1 MPKQNKKQE
10 ISKMHPTAEQRA
22 ERKNISKEE
31 FERYVRKC
39 GNGAHI
45 GLSKHWVDK
54 FVKVSIEEV
63 KD

>member
-1 MPKQNKKQE
+1 MPKQKKE
-10 ISKMHPTAEQRA
+10 VSKMHPTAEQRKDI
-22 ERKNISKEE
+22 KNVSKEE
-31 FERYVRKC
+31 FQRYVRKC

-54 FVKVSIEEV
+54 FVQVTIEEV